1 MRSRTSSRD
10 GVLDLLL
17 CLGVE
22 PDAALADVELRCEPF
37 CAFRSLIV
45 DLHFDVGRV
54 QHADSALLRLVF
66 DQFALATADLRGDPH
81 RLRVA
86 VDALKIVRV
95 VHADLLEA
103 LGCRSRDAFGERN
116 PASTTGPFAFMRR
129 RCLESRRAACADV
142 GMRFFCGSPAG

>member
-1 MRSRTSSRD
+1 VVDEVADVLSRD

-22 PDAALADVELRCEPF
+22 PDAALADVVELVRCEPF

-95 VHADLLEA
+95 VHADL
-103 LGCRSRDAFGERN
+103 
-116 PASTTGPFAFMRR
+116 P
-129 RCLESRRAACADV
+129 
-142 GMRFFCGSPAG
+142 